1 MPPRRPYNSRRNEPL
16 KPKHR
21 INDQI
26 TATEMRVID
35 DDGQLGVMSLEEAK
49 QIAAERGVDL
59 VELVPNAKPPVV
71 KVIDYGKYMYDLKKQ
86 EKKAK
91 AKSKAAEMKE
101 VRISFRIG
109 DHDMQVK
116 VRRAKKFLADG
127 DKVKVNLQFKGR
139 EMAHKEL
146 GFERMEAFV
155 KELGE
160 EIVVEQRARLLGK
173 TLFAIVRPK

>member
-1 MPPRRPYNSRRNEPL
+1 
-16 KPKHR
+16 
-21 INDQI
+21 
-26 TATEMRVID
+26 MRLID
-35 DDGQLGVMSLEEAK
+35 DDGQLGVMNLEQAK
-49 QIAAERGVDL
+49 QIASERGLDL

-86 EKKAK
+86 DRKAK
-91 AKSKAAEMKE
+91 AKSKGAEMKE

-109 DHDMQVK
+109 EHDMLVK
-116 VRRAKKFLADG
+116 INRTLKFIQDG

-146 GFERMEAFV
+146 GLARMQEFI
-155 KELGE
+155 KKLGD
-160 EIVVEQRARLLGK
+160 EIVVEQQARLLGK